1 MKQFYLFTLL
11 CIFSL
16 SSFSQQGYH
25 LGLQH
30 NSGSNFTVVA
40 RPNFNSSGNTDVS
53 NIGFTLMLPT
63 GNYDIINESS
73 ELPGRIWSVQQ
84 YDGTTLS
91 NAGVG
96 DGTRDAFLITIPPGQ
111 SLLAHSTNDIIPL
124 ISFDLNNIASSG
136 LIEFLPNNDP
146 INVGLGN
153 VFSSFYQANIDNTT
167 TQDYFLGYI
176 TGQDTIILSTL
187 SLPVIENGSFE
198 LEIYPNP
205 TSDIINIKS
214 NLKAQSY
221 TIYDLLGKLIGSD
234 TIKDNSINMSHLS
247 SGEYLLVLKF
257 DDNITSTEK
266 IIRQ

>member
-11 CIFSL
+11 FLFSL
-16 SSFSQQGYH
+16 STYSQQGYDF
-25 LGLQH
+25 GLQH

-40 RPNFNSSGNTDVS
+40 RPNFNSTGNTDVS
-53 NIGFTLMLPT
+53 NIGFTLMLPA
-63 GNYDIINESS
+63 GSYDIINETS

-96 DGTRDAFLITIPPGQ
+96 DGSRDAFLITIPPGQ
-111 SLLAHSTNDIIPL
+111 SLLTHMTNDIIPL
-124 ISFDLNNIASSG
+124 ISFDLSAVPNSG

-146 INVGLGN
+146 INITLGN

-167 TQDYFLGYI
+167 TQDYFIDYI
-176 TGQDTIILSTL
+176 AGQASIVLSTL
-187 SLPVIENGSFE
+187 SLPNVQNNHFE
-198 LEIYPNP
+198 LEVYPNP
-205 TSDIINIKS
+205 TSDVVHIKS
-214 NLKAQSY
+214 SVKAKSY
-221 TIYDLLGKLIGSD
+221 SIYDLLGKLISSD
-234 TIKDNSINMSHLS
+234 KIKDNSIDMSHLS

-257 DDNITSTEK
+257 EGNISSTEK